1 MSNNFDNLNGKT
13 LGTCILENLIG
24 QGGMGAVYLARQIRP
39 SRHVAVKV
47 LLSNVTTNSSLYK
60 EFLAR
65 FRHEADVV
73 ARLEQINIM
82 AIYEYGEQDGIAYLV
97 MPYFPGGSLRDLLAR
112 NSALSLQEAA
122 AFIDQAAAA
131 LDYAHA
137 HGVIHRDLKPGNFLL
152 SSDGRLVLADFG
164 IARMLWDSDS
174 TFRAALTGTG
184 AFLGTP
190 EYMAPEMLNGE
201 PIDHRADIYALGIV
215 LFQMLS
221 GQVPFRGNTP
231 FAVATKHLQEPPPS
245 LHQINPAILPAVDS
259 IIQKALAK
267 KREDR
272 YVSAGAMAQA
282 LRNIVPPPG
291 YLSETQ
297 QRNAPTVISPPRV
310 GLPPSAVARQETPPP
325 VSQTVYASSYQIAFC
340 VVK

>member
-112 NSALSLQEAA
+112 NGSLS
-122 AFIDQAAAA
+122 
-131 LDYAHA
+131 
-137 HGVIHRDLKPGNFLL
+137 RPGRCCT
-152 SSDGRLVLADFG
+152 RLCPCS
-164 IARMLWDSDS
+164 RS
-174 TFRAALTGTG
+174 
-184 AFLGTP
+184 
-190 EYMAPEMLNGE
+190 
-201 PIDHRADIYALGIV
+201 
-215 LFQMLS
+215 
-221 GQVPFRGNTP
+221 NT
-231 FAVATKHLQEPPPS
+231 S
-245 LHQINPAILPAVDS
+245 
-259 IIQKALAK
+259 
-267 KREDR
+267 
-272 YVSAGAMAQA
+272 
-282 LRNIVPPPG
+282 
-291 YLSETQ
+291 
-297 QRNAPTVISPPRV
+297 
-310 GLPPSAVARQETPPP
+310 
-325 VSQTVYASSYQIAFC
+325 
-340 VVK
+340 

>member
-60 EFLAR
+60 EFLVR

-122 AFIDQAAAA
+122 TFIDQAAAA
-131 LDYAHA
+131 LDFAHA

-215 LFQMLS
+215 L
-221 GQVPFRGNTP
+221 
-231 FAVATKHLQEPPPS
+231 
-245 LHQINPAILPAVDS
+245 
-259 IIQKALAK
+259 
-267 KREDR
+267 
-272 YVSAGAMAQA
+272 
-282 LRNIVPPPG
+282 
-291 YLSETQ
+291 
-297 QRNAPTVISPPRV
+297 
-310 GLPPSAVARQETPPP
+310 
-325 VSQTVYASSYQIAFC
+325 
-340 VVK
+340 